1 MSSVAMSHRL
11 GDLTDWFSG
20 GTPSKKKPEYWGED
34 IPWISASSMGGSR
47 YFDSDLKI
55 TTEGLEAGSRL
66 APKGSILLLVRGST
80 LHKRIPVGIAERE
93 VAFNQ
98 DVKAIRVK
106 PELIAGQVT
115 DELYL
120 YYWLKANEQLLL
132 EMVEHTG
139 IGAGKLD
146 TKRLQ
151 NLEIEL
157 PPWHEQRKIVTTAT
171 ALDEKEILNSHIN
184 QTLEQM
190 AQAIFKSWFVDFE
203 PVKAKIAAL
212 EAGGSEEDALLA
224 AMQAISGKAQA
235 ELTRLQAEQPEQ
247 YAELRATAELFPS
260 AMQDSELGEIPE
272 GWIYGTLSDLA
283 DFSSNRISKDE
294 LSLETYI
301 STENMLENRKGVCT
315 ASSLPSSASVPSF
328 ESGEILISNIRP
340 YFKKIW
346 LANKSGGRSPDV
358 LGFTCRHK
366 GTNEYLFNLLYQDD
380 FFEYMMLTSKG
391 AKMPRGD
398 KKAIMQ
404 FGSVIP
410 PIGLMKY
417 FSERVKPF
425 YVLATSQTRESESLE
440 SLRDTLLPKLLSGE
454 LSVSNIEDQLAEL
467 EEPAHV

>member
-171 ALDEKEILNSHIN
+171 ALDEKEILNSHTN

>member
-1 MSSVAMSHRL
+1 MSAEWPVVRLGKHCLKVGSGATPKGGKSVYLESGDIALIRSQNIYNDGFESDGLVYITTQAAEKLNNVEVQPNDVLLNITGDSVARVC
-11 GDLTDWFSG
+11 
-20 GTPSKKKPEYWGED
+20 
-34 IPWISASSMGGSR
+34 
-47 YFDSDLKI
+47 
-55 TTEGLEAGSRL
+55 L
-66 APKGSILLLVRGST
+66 APNKHLPARVNQHVAIIRPDPEEFDPRFLRYLLTSPNQQALLLTIASAGATRNALTKSHIESLEVCKPDLQTQSRIADQLHSLESKIQLNGS
-80 LHKRIPVGIAERE
+80 
-93 VAFNQ
+93 
-98 DVKAIRVK
+98 
-106 PELIAGQVT
+106 
-115 DELYL
+115 
-120 YYWLKANEQLLL
+120 
-132 EMVEHTG
+132 
-139 IGAGKLD
+139 
-146 TKRLQ
+146 
-151 NLEIEL
+151 
-157 PPWHEQRKIVTTAT
+157 
-171 ALDEKEILNSHIN
+171 IN

-224 AMQAISGKAQA
+224 AMQAISAKDEI
-235 ELTRLQAEQPEQ
+235 ELARLQAEQPEQ

-440 SLRDTLLPKLLSGE
+440 SLRDTLLPKLLSR
-454 LSVSNIEDQLAEL
+454 S
-467 EEPAHV
+467 EERRVGKECRSRWQR

>member
-1 MSSVAMSHRL
+1 MSSNWPIVTIDEIKAKDKNSIAI
-11 GDLTDWFSG
+11 GPF
-20 GTPSKKKPEYWGED
+20 
-34 IPWISASSMGGSR
+34 GSR
-47 YFDSDLKI
+47 MKSDCYVDSGIPEIRGNNL
-55 TTEGLEAGSRL
+55 GS
-66 APKGSILLLVRGST
+66 G
-80 LHKRIPVGIAERE
+80 
-93 VAFNQ
+93 
-98 DVKAIRVK
+98 
-106 PELIAGQVT
+106 PEFVN
-115 DELYL
+115 DFVYVSED
-120 YYWLKANEQLLL
+120 KANELASCNVYSGDLVFPHRGSIGEVGIVEGDSRYVLSTSLMKLTCDAEMAVPQYVYYFFKSARGRHELLKNASQ
-132 EMVEHTG
+132 VGTPG
-139 IGAGKLD
+139 IGQPLTSLKAV
-146 TKRLQ
+146 
-151 NLEIEL
+151 EIPL
-157 PPWHEQRKIVTTAT
+157 PPLTAQKRIASVLRTIDSKIQ
-171 ALDEKEILNSHIN
+171 LNHQIN

-224 AMQAISGKAQA
+224 AMQAISAKDEI
-235 ELTRLQAEQPEQ
+235 ELARLQAEQPEQ

-272 GWIYGTLSDLA
+272 GWADGILSDIA
-283 DFSSNRISKDE
+283 NFSSSRISKDE
-294 LSLETYI
+294 LTLETYI
-301 STENMLENRKGVCT
+301 STENMLANRKGVCT

-440 SLRDTLLPKLLSGE
+440 SLRDTLLPKLLSR
-454 LSVSNIEDQLAEL
+454 S
-467 EEPAHV
+467 EERRVGKECRSRWQR